1 MDRISTDNSFN
12 FSLIKRLQQ
21 DGPAR
26 LVSDLINPLIL
37 PPIVIGITSWLLG
50 LVTGTVSWIMGISI
64 FFYTLLPLAATYYLL
79 SRNYISSLDLPER
92 TSRNSLYLIS
102 IGCAAIV
109 FLSFSLFDTGA
120 PWLIAAISL
129 VYLINPLVGLIVNFV
144 WKMSIH
150 SAALSSA
157 GAIFLFLAQFKL
169 LPTLTDAYILSLTI
183 LLLLL
188 PIMIWARY
196 RLSIHTL
203 AELFGGALVGFL
215 LTILELSLMTNI
227 W

>member
-1 MDRISTDNSFN
+1 MDRVSTNNS

-21 DGPAR
+21 EGIAR

-37 PPIVIGITSWLLG
+37 PPAVIGLTSWLMG
-50 LVTGTVSWIMGISI
+50 LVTRSMSWIMGISI

-79 SRNYISSLDLPER
+79 SRNHISSLDLPER
-92 TSRNSLYLIS
+92 TSRNRLYLIS

-109 FLSFSLFDTGA
+109 FLSFSLFNTGA

-129 VYLINPLVGLIVNFV
+129 VYLINPLIGLLVNLV

-157 GAIFLFLAQFKL
+157 GAIFLFLAKFNL
-169 LPTLTDAYILSLTI
+169 LPTFTDAYILSLSI

-203 AELFGGALVGFL
+203 AELVGGALAGFL
-215 LTILELSLMTNI
+215 LTILELSLLINI